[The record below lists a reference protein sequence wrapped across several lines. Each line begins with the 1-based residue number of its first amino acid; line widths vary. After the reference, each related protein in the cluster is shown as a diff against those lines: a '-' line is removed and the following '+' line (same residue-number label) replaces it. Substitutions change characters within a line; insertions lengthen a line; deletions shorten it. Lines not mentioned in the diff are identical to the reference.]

1 MNDVGKCKYLHF
13 YMAPVKLDDIGISP
27 VQELDQGYASS
38 IIPTVLPP
46 LTISECIASDEANS
60 ILQLSNME
68 GNSVALVTA
77 ISEGRGL
84 VVADGSYMAERST
97 KLGTAAWKLEDEL
110 TKVNCKGMVRTTGK
124 EKDVNPYQSKL
135 QGLHATVSCIS
146 VICQHHQVISGK
158 VTVCCN
164 NEKALW
170 LSSIRTIQVP
180 LCTKHADLM
189 RVIHKTNMG
198 SMMISTN
205 LPSLMSKWTLKPND
219 TFR

>member
-1 MNDVGKCKYLHF
+1 M
-13 YMAPVKLDDIGISP
+13 S
-27 VQELDQGYASS
+27 YASS

-46 LTISECIASDEANS
+46 LTISECIASDKANS

-68 GNSVALVTA
+68 GNSVALVMA

-189 RVIHKTNMG
+189 RVIHKTVADLPIKVVFQDVMG
-198 SMMISTN
+198 HQDKHGFYDDLN
-205 LPSLMSKWTLKPND
+205 QPSQLNVQMDFEAK
-219 TFR
+219 